1 MTKVL
6 SKVSKNKPR
15 EQPRDQFHATGGIVE
30 KLKQGIKKSDKS
42 MEDSQ
47 SQSGAVEGV
56 EGAGSVEKTKSGGFM
71 SKFKLPR
78 RKSEERIKV
87 GEGENL
93 ATVVMKSS

>member
-6 SKVSKNKPR
+6 SKVSKNRPR
-15 EQPRDQFHATGGIVE
+15 EQPRDQYHATGGIVE

-42 MEDSQ
+42 TEDSQ
-47 SQSGAVEGV
+47 SQSGAAEGV
-56 EGAGSVEKTKSGGFM
+56 EGAGSVEKTKSGFM

-93 ATVVMKSS
+93 ATVVAKST